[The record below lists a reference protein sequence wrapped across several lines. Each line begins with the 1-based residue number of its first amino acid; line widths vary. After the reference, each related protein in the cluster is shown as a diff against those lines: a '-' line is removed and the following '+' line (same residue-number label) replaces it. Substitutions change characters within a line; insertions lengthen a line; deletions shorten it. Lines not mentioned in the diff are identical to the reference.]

1 MSTASRQPLTT
12 TPPDPRTPDALGAAL
27 ADRLHAGDLDGL
39 VALYEPSAV
48 LELPDGSVATGHAQI
63 RDFYER
69 VLAREAAMP
78 TGVQRR
84 PLVQG
89 DLALTTTV
97 LPRSA
102 GAGSATCE
110 VARRQPDGTWR
121 WIIDRPSVR

>member
-1 MSTASRQPLTT
+1 MSTAPRLAPVKSRPA
-12 TPPDPRTPDALGAAL
+12 PRTPDALGAEL
-27 ADRLHAGDLDGL
+27 VDRLHARDVDGL

-48 LELPDGSVATGHAQI
+48 LELPDGSVATGHDEI
-63 RDFYER
+63 RAFYER
-69 VLAREAAMP
+69 TLSRHAAVRA
-78 TGVQRR
+78 GVQRR

-102 GAGSATCE
+102 GAGGATCE